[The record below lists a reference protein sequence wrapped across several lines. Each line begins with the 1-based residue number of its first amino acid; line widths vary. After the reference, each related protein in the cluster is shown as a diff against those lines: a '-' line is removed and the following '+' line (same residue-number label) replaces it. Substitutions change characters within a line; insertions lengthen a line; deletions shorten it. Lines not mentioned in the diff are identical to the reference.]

1 MDDLMAVSSRQ
12 GKGTAATP
20 ARNKER
26 LQANFAYR
34 GAGFSF
40 SSARNLA
47 AAGEDG
53 GLPSLPDS

>member
-1 MDDLMAVSSRQ
+1 MAVSSRQ